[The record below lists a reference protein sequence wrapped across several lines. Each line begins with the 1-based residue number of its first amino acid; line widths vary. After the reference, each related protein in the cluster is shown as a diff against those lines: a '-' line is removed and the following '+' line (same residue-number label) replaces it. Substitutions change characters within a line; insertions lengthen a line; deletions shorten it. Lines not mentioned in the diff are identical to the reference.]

1 MLYKGGPVKVAHN
14 PAGVSILGAFNNREQ
29 QTKKLAKQTAT
40 RLEKQSIETLNQQ
53 NKQQMQK
60 LKIKEKDKPAV
71 FKAKKLVKKN
81 AGKVSQNI
89 TLAQTTAITLSVI
102 NNVSNITKNMIN
114 KGKAPNQENNDYE

>member
-1 MLYKGGPVKVAHN
+1 M
-14 PAGVSILGAFNNREQ
+14 SILGAFNNREQ

-53 NKQQMQK
+53 NKQQTQK

-89 TLAQTTAITLSVI
+89 TLAQTTAITLSDI